1 MKKNYN
7 KEYIELVEKA
17 NAPLEKRAGQFALNL
32 HKGIFSNPLHREEL
46 RLIMASCVVVNAV
59 HFQAM
64 NQVNYVVLCEQFEPV
79 EEGTPVPGYI
89 PTFEMKEGKPVKCV
103 WESHEEYLKNQEGDK
118 Q

>member
-7 KEYIELVEKA
+7 KEYVELVEKA

-32 HKGIFSNPLHREEL
+32 HKGVFSNKRHREEL

-79 EEGTPVPGYI
+79 EEGVPVPGYI
-89 PTFEMKEGKPVKCV
+89 PTFRLEEGIPVDCV
-103 WESHEEYLKNQEGDK
+103 WEPQEEYNKNMENK
-118 Q
+118 N